1 MSQFNFLGRSMK
13 KIIFCGF
20 LVFFQQNF
28 AQTEVQTQSQNVVQ
42 NAQLVQNS
50 AVKTVEEKI
59 EDRPNTI
66 ENQFIDIIETSN
78 NWEQYKVISK
88 VRIHQLKKNVQ
99 DSLKLQYALN
109 IKNNQKIES
118 DKAEIQNLN
127 QKIESLQQDLDK
139 ISKEKNSFNFL
150 GLFLISKEFYST
162 LVWGIILVLLGALS
176 FVTVRFFRANLITKK
191 AENDLRELSQEYEEY
206 RTKSLEKEQKLG
218 RQLQDLIN
226 KNRTS

>member
-1 MSQFNFLGRSMK
+1 MK

-28 AQTEVQTQSQNVVQ
+28 AQTEVQAQNQNVQSAVQNTQSVQ
-42 NAQLVQNS
+42 TTSIKA
-50 AVKTVEEKI
+50 VEEI
-59 EDRPNTI
+59 ENRPNTI

-99 DSLKLQYALN
+99 DSLNAQYALN

-118 DKAEIQNLN
+118 DRVEIQNLN
-127 QKIESLQQDLDK
+127 QKIENLQQDLDK

-150 GLFLISKEFYST
+150 GLFLISKEFYSA

-176 FVTVRFFRANLITKK
+176 FITIRFFRANVITKK
-191 AENDLRELSQEYEEY
+191 AEKDLSELSQEYEEY

>member
-1 MSQFNFLGRSMK
+1 MK

-191 AENDLRELSQEYEEY
+191 AEKDLSELSQEYEEY

>member
-1 MSQFNFLGRSMK
+1 MR

-28 AQTEVQTQSQNVVQ
+28 AQTQVQTQ
-42 NAQLVQNS
+42 NANPQSVQNS
-50 AVKTVEEKI
+50 AVKIIEEKA
-59 EDRPNTI
+59 ENRPNTI
-66 ENQFIDIIETSN
+66 ENQFVDIIETSN

-88 VRIHQLKKNVQ
+88 VKIHQLKKNVQ
-99 DSLKLQYALN
+99 DSLNAQYTLN
-109 IKNNQKIES
+109 IKNNQKIER
-118 DKAEIQNLN
+118 DKAEIQSLN

-139 ISKEKNSFNFL
+139 VSKEKNSFNFL

-162 LVWGIILVLLGALS
+162 LVWGIIFVLLGALS
-176 FVTVRFFRANLITKK
+176 FVTIRFFRANLITKK
-191 AENDLRELSQEYEEY
+191 AEKDLSELFQEYEEY

>member
-1 MSQFNFLGRSMK
+1 MK

-28 AQTEVQTQSQNVVQ
+28 AQTEVQAQNQNVQSAVQNTQSVQ
-42 NAQLVQNS
+42 TTSIKA
-50 AVKTVEEKI
+50 VEEI
-59 EDRPNTI
+59 ENRPNTI

-99 DSLKLQYALN
+99 DSLNAQYALN

-118 DKAEIQNLN
+118 DRVEIQNLN

-150 GLFLISKEFYST
+150 GLFLISKEFYSA

-176 FVTVRFFRANLITKK
+176 FITIRFFRANVITKK
-191 AENDLRELSQEYEEY
+191 AEKDLSELSQEYEEY